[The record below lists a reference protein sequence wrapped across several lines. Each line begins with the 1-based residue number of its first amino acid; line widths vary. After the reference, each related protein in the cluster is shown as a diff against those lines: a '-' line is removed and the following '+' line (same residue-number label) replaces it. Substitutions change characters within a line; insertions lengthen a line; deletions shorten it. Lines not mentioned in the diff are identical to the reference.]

1 MVWLGAQHPG
11 KWRLRAG
18 LVLVRK
24 GNQRN
29 VFIVGVTNG
38 PNKSCVLNRKLIP
51 LPGLLPKKAG
61 HRQTIAWDLV
71 CSEVLT
77 PHQ

>member
-1 MVWLGAQHPG
+1 M
-11 KWRLRAG
+11 
-18 LVLVRK
+18 
-24 GNQRN
+24 

-61 HRQTIAWDLV
+61 HGQTIAWDLV